1 MPKFNWVLSTLLVT
15 AMMISGLPT
24 KSAQT
29 TEAQTNP
36 SKSGE
41 KVQQNDNDGGLVA
54 ASTSRSWQEV
64 FQDFFNNQQDDNDS
78 PGPAGDGIARGG
90 ICGIAPLAMTSS
102 TETASTEVWS
112 DRPLFV
118 WRGLDVGK
126 QIEVRLPGN
135 QEVLWHQEVPVG
147 RGMRRVVYGGKKPLQ
162 PGQTYNWVVINQ
174 ANQEFEFSNLNYVKS
189 VTFKV
194 MDAQKR
200 DRIKADL
207 TRLEEELKN
216 QRATPEEIAL
226 QRANY
231 FAQRQLWSDVLQE
244 VYSVKNPSAALE
256 EVVETIPNE
265 ICTPRPSSPNAVL
278 SH

>member
-1 MPKFNWVLSTLLVT
+1 MPKFNWVLSTLLVS
-15 AMMISGLPT
+15 AAIASGLPT
-24 KSAQT
+24 QSMQSAV
-29 TEAQTNP
+29 AQINSP
-36 SKSGE
+36 QSWAAIFE
-41 KVQQNDNDGGLVA
+41 NVFNQQNPPQDNNPTA
-54 ASTSRSWQEV
+54 
-64 FQDFFNNQQDDNDS
+64 DS
-78 PGPAGDGIARGG
+78 SGPAAGRPVIARVCALTPSPIGTNAE
-90 ICGIAPLAMTSS
+90 I
-102 TETASTEVWS
+102 WS

-118 WRGLDVGK
+118 WRGLRNVGK
-126 QIEVRLPGN
+126 QIEVRLPGS
-135 QEVLWHQEVPVG
+135 QEALWYQEVPVG
-147 RGMRRVVYGGKKPLQ
+147 TGIRRVMYDGEKPLQ

-216 QRATPEEIAL
+216 KRATPEEIAL

-231 FAQRQLWSDVLQE
+231 FAQRQLWWDVLQE

-256 EVVETIPNE
+256 EVVKSIPNE
-265 ICTPRPSSPNAVL
+265 ICTPRASRPNAVL

>member
-1 MPKFNWVLSTLLVT
+1 MRKFNWVLSTLLVS
-15 AMMISGLPT
+15 AAIASGLPT
-24 KSAQT
+24 QSMQSAV
-29 TEAQTNP
+29 AQINPPQSWAAIFENVFNQQNPPQDNNP
-36 SKSGE
+36 SAGTSGE
-41 KVQQNDNDGGLVA
+41 A
-54 ASTSRSWQEV
+54 TSRGGV
-64 FQDFFNNQQDDNDS
+64 CALTPS
-78 PGPAGDGIARGG
+78 PIGTNAEI
-90 ICGIAPLAMTSS
+90 
-102 TETASTEVWS
+102 WS

-118 WRGLDVGK
+118 WRGRTVRP
-126 QIEVRLPGN
+126 IEVRLPGSK
-135 QEVLWHQEVPVG
+135 EVLWRQEAPVG
-147 RGMRRVVYGGKKPLQ
+147 DRRVMYGGEKPLQ
-162 PGQTYNWVVINQ
+162 PGQTYNWVV
-174 ANQEFEFSNLNYVKS
+174 FEPSNKEHS
-189 VTFKV
+189 FTFKV

-216 QRATPEEIAL
+216 RGATPEEIAF